1 MPWKKPTS
9 DDVLSEFTPS
19 EQTSIGT
26 LVDDDTL
33 DLIVFRTVDEI
44 RGFIIAGG
52 YSLDPDPKSIPQ
64 GLFNDCISIARWR
77 LLISA
82 PSFKQLQTEERHQLY
97 VDALAKLNKIA
108 DQKFSPEPPVEDE
121 LPPPG
126 ASNWNSEI
134 KFPMRTHPIP
144 RSPSIAGAYAN
155 PDGPPDFPQ

>member
-1 MPWKKPTS
+1 MAWKKPTS

-19 EQTSIGT
+19 EQSSIGT

-44 RGFIIAGG
+44 RGFILAGG
-52 YSLDPDPKSIPQ
+52 YGLDPDPKTVPQ

-77 LLISA
+77 LLVSV

-108 DQKFSPEPPVEDE
+108 DQEFAPEPPIEEPPV
-121 LPPPG
+121 PPPG

-134 KFPMRTHPIP
+134 KFPMRTHPVP
-144 RSPSIAGAYAN
+144 RSPALPDTYAN
-155 PDGPPDFPQ
+155 PDAPPDF